1 MACIAAGTTAAGLGI
16 LADMLNL
23 LSCSRCIDG
32 ISSVMGMTER
42 GEEM

>member
-1 MACIAAGTTAAGLGI
+1 MAPGTTAAGFGI
-16 LADMLNL
+16 LADTMNL
-23 LSCSRCIDG
+23 LSCSRHIDG